1 MRAGK
6 LVHGLA
12 FILGSALATSV
23 AAVEPHWFAGFG
35 AGKTSTDISESDINK
50 EFAAEGITAFAD
62 VDDEDTAWRVFGG
75 YRISDYFAVEA
86 GYLDFGTVEADVNIS
101 DPVTGTANIDADV
114 TAFTLDLLIPIRL
127 SERFELIPRIG
138 VAFWDVDADLKMAA
152 GGLAS
157 SASVDDDGTDF
168 HYGIG
173 LSAKINERIKVRTNV
188 ERIDSDAEIT
198 AFTIGLQFTL

>member
-1 MRAGK
+1 MCVRK
-6 LVHGLA
+6 IVHGLA

-23 AAVEPHWFAGFG
+23 AAVEPHWFVGFG
-35 AGKTSTDISESDINK
+35 AGKTSTDISESDINR
-50 EFAAEGITAFAD
+50 EFAASGITASAD

-101 DPVTGTANIDADV
+101 APVVGSANVDADV
-114 TAFTLDLLIPIRL
+114 TAFTLDLLIPIPL

-138 VAFWDVDADLKMAA
+138 VAFWDIDSDVSLAA

-173 LSAKINERIKVRTNV
+173 LSAKINELIKVRTNV
-188 ERIDSDAEIT
+188 ERIDSDSEIT
-198 AFTIGLQFTL
+198 AFTIGLQFAL